1 MAPNALPGYH
11 TVQSKT
17 EHAHLCARV
26 RAMRSSLIPS
36 SELRHV
42 ESYTGLKEM
51 IDFLLDTD
59 YASIIVSKIDGKSDI
74 STLEE
79 AVNAVFNMQVDRV
92 IQLVQSRVPSCV
104 EVFSGEWD
112 NYNLKAILRH
122 LHGDMDAQLMS
133 LSLVPAGCFSG
144 IKQEEVLAIRSVEDL
159 TALFVR
165 RRTPLAEPLS
175 QILQAYAQDG
185 DLSAAEHALDSHYFA
200 AFRACA
206 ETYGH
211 SIDRDVLSSLLRF
224 FIDVVNVKV
233 VLRLINY
240 TVDTD
245 TAATLFFEGGNIG
258 LRQFQILIASRK
270 IDEIYK
276 LLHSRPIRNALKGG
290 MLHFLSSG
298 NHSVFDR
305 FIDKAKLDYI
315 KIRAVSHPLSLA
327 TPLYF
332 LALAR
337 NQVVN
342 LRVLAR
348 GIYYHLPLGALHE
361 ELVYV

>member
-1 MAPNALPGYH
+1 MAPVALSGGYRE
-11 TVQSKT
+11 T

-26 RAMRSSLIPS
+26 RAMQSSLIPS

-42 ESYTGLKEM
+42 ESYTGLSEM

-59 YASIIVSKIDGKSDI
+59 YASIIVSKIDDKSDL

-79 AVNAVFNMQVDRV
+79 AINAVFNMQVDRV
-92 IQLVQSRVPSCV
+92 IHLVQSRVPSCV

-112 NYNLKAILRH
+112 NYNIRAILRH
-122 LHGDMDAQLMS
+122 LHGDMDAQLMC
-133 LSLVPAGCFSG
+133 LSLVPAGRFSE
-144 IKQEEVLAIRSVEDL
+144 IKQEEALAVRSVEDL
-159 TALFVR
+159 TALFAR
-165 RRTPLAEPLS
+165 QRAPIAKPLA
-175 QILQAYAQDG
+175 QILQSYAQDG
-185 DLSAAEHALDSHYFA
+185 DLSAMEHALDSHYFA
-200 AFRACA
+200 TFRACA
-206 ETYGH
+206 EAYGN
-211 SIDRDVLSSLLRF
+211 SVDRDVLNSLLRF

-233 VLRLINY
+233 VLRLVNH
-240 TVDTD
+240 TVDSD
-245 TAATLFFEGGNIG
+245 TATTLFFEGGNIG
-258 LRQFQILIASRK
+258 LKQFQILIASVK

-298 NHSVFDR
+298 NPSVFNR

-315 KIRAVSHPLSLA
+315 KIVAVTHPLSLA
-327 TPLYF
+327 TPLHF
-332 LALAR
+332 LALAK